1 MAVDRET
8 ISATYF
14 RGHGRPAPFGLML
27 QSQTGWA
34 WPYEEWPEEVK
45 REYEYRP
52 ADAEALLDEA
62 GYPRGDDGIRFHVKL
77 ALHDRFEPTHPE
89 LIMGYFEAIGVTGE
103 LVMQTVAE
111 SGARNRA
118 EMAEW
123 ELLSGGYGFPAGQ
136 DRIKSMCQNVDDFSY
151 TKTQCTRLK
160 ELHEAAMGS
169 IELEDVQ
176 SIIREADEIT
186 VREHFG
192 LVKSI
197 SPRFSVNQPWV
208 KSFSGESS
216 MGLGER
222 NTFFARLWIDSELKE
237 ASTGN

>member
-1 MAVDRET
+1 MSIAR
-8 ISATYF
+8 
-14 RGHGRPAPFGLML
+14 
-27 QSQTGWA
+27 QT
-34 WPYEEWPEEVK
+34 PK
-45 REYEYRP
+45 
-52 ADAEALLDEA
+52 ALLDGA

-169 IELEDVQ
+169 IET
-176 SIIREADEIT
+176 RG
-186 VREHFG
+186 R
-192 LVKSI
+192 
-197 SPRFSVNQPWV
+197 
-208 KSFSGESS
+208 
-216 MGLGER
+216 
-222 NTFFARLWIDSELKE
+222 SEYYQR
-237 ASTGN
+237 SR